1 LLDPLRVVNGVWRFM
16 RIGLKFE
23 LQGCAVGALAAHGS
37 QADTGF
43 AACGLRQEHAMDHAL
58 ISPLRLAAIVYDDG
72 IAVDAVMADFARD
85 LQAAG
90 TRVVGLVQ
98 VRPAPRSAPGATMSL
113 RDVDTGDVMSI
124 CQDLGAGA
132 MSCKLDADALADA
145 SVRLRHMADAPS
157 DLLFISKFSKEEAA
171 GRGFRTEFAHA
182 LENGRTVLTAVKRGL
197 VADWVAFTGG
207 NGALLE
213 CDPVTLRDWW
223 RRVQAR
229 AA

>member
-1 LLDPLRVVNGVWRFM
+1 M
-16 RIGLKFE
+16 H
-23 LQGCAVGALAAHGS
+23 Q
-37 QADTGF
+37 
-43 AACGLRQEHAMDHAL
+43 AL

-72 IAVDAVMADFARD
+72 VAVDAVMADFARE

-98 VRPAPRSAPGATMSL
+98 ERPAPRSTPGATMSL

-124 CQDLGAGA
+124 CQDLGSGA

-145 SVRLRHMADAPS
+145 SVRLRHMADRPS

-171 GRGFRTEFAHA
+171 GRGFRAEFAHA
-182 LENGRTVLTAVKRGL
+182 VDNGRTVLTAVKRGL
-197 VADWVAFTGG
+197 VDDWIAFTGG
-207 NGALLE
+207 NGALLQCE
-213 CDPVTLRDWW
+213 PAVLRDWW